1 MSRRTDKPAH
11 RPSETASIEAV
22 SQSAAVAA
30 GKAAPVAALDSGSIV
45 LEQDQAE
52 ILVETACQLQELMLT
67 LITAAEAQDDLE
79 LLRAHVRGVG
89 FACKEL
95 ARSIAWAVGDPK
107 GHDWA
112 TQHMMVRGKFPD
124 LKEQG
129 Q

>member
-52 ILVETACQLQELMLT
+52 ILVETACQLQELMLV
-67 LITAAEAQDDLE
+67 LITASEAEDDVE
-79 LLRAHVRGVG
+79 LIRAHARGVA

-95 ARSIAWAVGDPK
+95 ARNIAWAVGDPEEF
-107 GHDWA
+107 DWA
-112 TQHMMVRGKFPD
+112 TQHMKVRGKFPD

-129 Q
+129 R